1 MKTIVYEMNEVPKKV
16 FDFYAN
22 AFPISAFSKLRKN
35 SKLYLTHT
43 ADVGHLSPWVTWP
56 TMHRGVSNIDHTISD
71 LGQDLTYV
79 NKDFPSVW
87 EMLAQSGR
95 KVGVFGSLQSY
106 PLPKT
111 LDNYEFYLPDTFAAG
126 NECYPSEINAF
137 QAFNLSMV
145 RINGRNVSKGL
156 VVKDAAR
163 FLIRAKKLGLSFKT
177 FKKIGFQVAQE
188 QLNADRVVRRRTSQA
203 EIAFDLYFEQLKKNL
218 PDISFFFT
226 NHVASSLH
234 RYWPTVFP
242 KDYEEGKF
250 ELDWCQRWSRE
261 IPHSIN
267 VANFQLNKLI
277 DFCDQNN
284 HRLIVA
290 SSMGQGAVEEVEPTY
305 KQVLITDIKKLL
317 NFLNISDTDWE
328 PRMSMSPQVVIK
340 PKIKSFMPKLAR
352 LNDIYINE
360 KKIDL
365 FETSTGDIRFD
376 LNLTNVKELNIFEFS
391 NKIDPTDLGLSNI
404 NLQDASNSYAYHIP
418 QGILMNYEPYVK
430 RKNNL
435 SEEWTDVS
443 VLDFAPSILRSLG
456 VNKASYMHGLD
467 NLFI

>member
-1 MKTIVYEMNEVPKKV
+1 MKTIVYEMNEVPKKI

-22 AFPISAFSKLRKN
+22 AFPNSAFFKIRKN
-35 SKLYLTHT
+35 SKLFLTHT
-43 ADVGHLSPWVTWP
+43 ADVGHLSPWITWP

-87 EMLAQSGR
+87 EILAQSGR

-106 PLPKT
+106 PLPKN
-111 LDNYEFYLPDTFAAG
+111 LENYEFYLPDTFAAG
-126 NECYPSEINAF
+126 NECYPSEINDF

-145 RINGRNVSKGL
+145 KINGRNVSKSL
-156 VVKDAAR
+156 VVKDTAK
-163 FLIRAKKLGLSFKT
+163 FLMRAKKLGLSFET

-188 QLNADRVVRRRTSQA
+188 QFNADRVVRRRTSQA
-203 EIAFDLYFEQLKKNL
+203 EIAFDLYFEQLQKNL

-242 KDYEEGKF
+242 NDYKEGKF
-250 ELDWCQRWSRE
+250 ELDWCQRWSGE
-261 IPHSIN
+261 IPHSIKI
-267 VANFQLNKLI
+267 ANFQLNRLI
-277 DFCDQNN
+277 DFCDKNN

-290 SSMGQGAVEEVEPTY
+290 SSMGQGAVEEAEPVY
-305 KQVLITDIKKLL
+305 RQVLIADIKKFLK
-317 NFLNISDTDWE
+317 FLNIPDTAWA
-328 PRMSMSPQVVIK
+328 PRLSMSPQVVIK
-340 PKIKSFMPKLAR
+340 PKVKNLMQKLSR
-352 LNDIYINE
+352 LNNIYIND
-360 KKIDL
+360 KKISF

-376 LNLTNVKELNIFEFS
+376 LILTNVKNLEIYELS
-391 NKIDPTDLGLSNI
+391 NKINPTDLGLANVD
-404 NLQDASNSYAYHIP
+404 LQDASSAYAYHTP
-418 QGILMNYEPYVK
+418 QGVLINYEPNEK
-430 RKNNL
+430 RKNNI
-435 SEEWTDVS
+435 SEEWTDIS

-456 VNKASYMHGLD
+456 INKTSYMHGLD